1 MQKKEEGK
9 KSKFVSIE
17 STTKETFKD
26 RLIKL
31 IGKRSVRKASED
43 WGLPYSTLNN
53 YLTRNT
59 LPTLN
64 VVMDISSIEKVSIDW
79 LAYGG
84 SVRPSASED
93 SIADA
98 QDSEMNKIRN
108 KWLMVL
114 ESIDIADAE
123 SLIRTIHRKGIEGI
137 LTTTSHLDTED
148 TIDSLNIRPTLK
160 QAIKLAMAG
169 DESLDQEILRRIE
182 EKKNTDETGHLSQEE
197 DHQKVG

>member
-84 SVRPSASED
+84 SVRPSAS
-93 SIADA
+93 
-98 QDSEMNKIRN
+98 
-108 KWLMVL
+108 
-114 ESIDIADAE
+114 
-123 SLIRTIHRKGIEGI
+123 
-137 LTTTSHLDTED
+137 
-148 TIDSLNIRPTLK
+148 
-160 QAIKLAMAG
+160 
-169 DESLDQEILRRIE
+169 
-182 EKKNTDETGHLSQEE
+182 
-197 DHQKVG
+197 